1 MVLLL
6 GRKQNHRWC
15 EWAPTKFRSS
25 KLSASPLFFRISSCL
40 RKFMALGARRTEW
53 AMVAPETN
61 STNSERGTVT
71 LWELWE
77 KLFIARKTWE
87 LTTDMNPLEAKMTSF
102 VVSKLFTLAWIR
114 RREAGRPE
122 GDKDMKQRTWLG
134 QRNNL
139 RKKAN
144 LPLSSLEIICQFI
157 QVQPQTA
164 GYEGEATPPSFHVRH
179 SNWPDMDSTIDTHD
193 KKRFATRTVAA
204 VSVQTG
210 YNLRHPGSV
219 WRMTQFFPTPGELG
233 SVLNR
238 ETNKTKTERPSHS
251 EHDRQ
256 PERATWRQNRE
267 TSLPAASRSP

>member
-1 MVLLL
+1 MVLLW

-77 KLFIARKTWE
+77 RFIARKTWE
-87 LTTDMNPLEAKMTSF
+87 LTTDIILWKQRWHPLLSRNCSRWHGLDA
-102 VVSKLFTLAWIR
+102 V
-114 RREAGRPE
+114 RPE

-134 QRNNL
+134 QRKNL
-139 RKKAN
+139 CKKTN

-164 GYEGEATPPSFHVRH
+164 NTLTGYKAGEATPPAFHVCH
-179 SNWPDMDSTIDTHD
+179 S
-193 KKRFATRTVAA
+193 K
-204 VSVQTG
+204 
-210 YNLRHPGSV
+210 
-219 WRMTQFFPTPGELG
+219 WR
-233 SVLNR
+233 
-238 ETNKTKTERPSHS
+238 
-251 EHDRQ
+251 
-256 PERATWRQNRE
+256 
-267 TSLPAASRSP
+267 